1 MRLIVCFGGTGKGF
15 YSAKPKE
22 MSRQLGAAGVGF
34 RSVKPVPGSETLV
47 YLKWVL
53 KDEALMK
60 RWGAKLR
67 GRQIVVDLAMD
78 ASSPCSCGIS

>member
-1 MRLIVCFGGTGKGF
+1 MRLTVCFGGCRKGF

-22 MSRQLGAAGVGF
+22 MSRRLGAAGVGF
-34 RSVKPVPGSETLV
+34 RSAKPAPGSETLV

-78 ASSPCSCGIS
+78 ASSPCSYGIS